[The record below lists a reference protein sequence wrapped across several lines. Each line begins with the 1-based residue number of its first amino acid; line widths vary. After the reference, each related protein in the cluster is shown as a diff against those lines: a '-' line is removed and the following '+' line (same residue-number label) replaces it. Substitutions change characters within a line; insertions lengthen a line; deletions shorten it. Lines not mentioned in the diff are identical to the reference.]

1 MRMNIEAERARL
13 GMSKEELSKELG
25 ISSKTYSKYV
35 GGSPISSDVLLK
47 MAELFGCSIDY
58 LLGRNNATA

>member
-58 LLGRNNATA
+58 LLGRNNVTA